1 MSRDTALYLHDM
13 ADREPVPIT
22 LTVDSNCYAGSLAD
36 SEARIF
42 YVTPGWHDIGL
53 ADFETPGGHMVRSYD
68 PERTVI
74 DIVRCKAAMGPA
86 AYAYAL
92 KRYAAS
98 KDIPAE

>member
-1 MSRDTALYLHDM
+1 
-13 ADREPVPIT
+13 
-22 LTVDSNCYAGSLAD
+22 
-36 SEARIF
+36 
-42 YVTPGWHDIGL
+42 
-53 ADFETPGGHMVRSYD
+53 MVRSYD

>member
-1 MSRDTALYLHDM
+1 M

-22 LTVDSNCYAGSLAD
+22 LTVDSNCNAGSLAD

-68 PERTVI
+68 PEKNRHRHREVQG
-74 DIVRCKAAMGPA
+74 RPW
-86 AYAYAL
+86 AL
-92 KRYAAS
+92 
-98 KDIPAE
+98 PLTPMP